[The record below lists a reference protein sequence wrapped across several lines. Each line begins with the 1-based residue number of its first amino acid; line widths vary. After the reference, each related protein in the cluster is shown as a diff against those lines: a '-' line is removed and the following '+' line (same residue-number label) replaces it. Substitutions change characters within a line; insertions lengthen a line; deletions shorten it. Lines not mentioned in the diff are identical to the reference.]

1 MNSLNS
7 KMPVQYCISAMEGF
21 NLKELLETLSKEV
34 TLHISMGATL
44 VGGHSITI
52 AHNEG
57 PFYVVSQAFTI
68 NKE

>member
-1 MNSLNS
+1 MKSLNS

-21 NLKELLETLSKEV
+21 NLKELLEALSKEI
-34 TLHISMGATL
+34 TANINIGATL

-52 AHNEG
+52 AHNVG